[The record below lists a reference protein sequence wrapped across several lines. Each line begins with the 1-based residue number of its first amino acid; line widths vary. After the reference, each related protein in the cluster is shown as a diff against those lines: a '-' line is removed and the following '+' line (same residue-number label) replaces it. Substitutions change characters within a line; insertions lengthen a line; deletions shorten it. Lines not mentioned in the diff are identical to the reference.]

1 MNPFIASLIRTVVP
15 VIVGAV
21 ITWLAGIGLNLDVA
35 GQEGLALTLTVIFTA
50 AYYFVVRFIEERV
63 PWVGVFLGYA
73 NAPAFYVNPQTDQVN
88 PAPSLNLNVAR
99 SDTSA
104 EDVSPHLLLPLFQS
118 CPASRSSRAPDTDA
132 PPPRRRRRARR

>member
-73 NAPAFYVNPQTDQVN
+73 KSPAFYVNPQTDQVN

-104 EDVSPHLLLPLFQS
+104 EDDEPKHRLE
-118 CPASRSSRAPDTDA
+118 
-132 PPPRRRRRARR
+132 